1 MSYRSSKKYINAI
14 LKSSIIVTIVLII
27 LFIVGSVNVRT
38 LFSYWR
44 YILFSFI
51 LIIIQY
57 LIKGVRFY
65 IICKDFL
72 DGRIPL
78 WKAILIRVSSEFFSL
93 VGVSY
98 IGDEAFRIYYLN
110 KKLKVDFA
118 NASVI
123 GYIEV
128 LGEVIV
134 AVVIVFSGIIYLIF
148 RNIINLVLYILI
160 IATSLVALFHFLLIF
175 RTKFVRAFVIWFLN
189 GLVKRFKSERLN
201 KYISA
206 IDDFLRSFEIG
217 LSHTVEKKKLFVLV
231 IVLTF
236 ITATIGGMALWI
248 LAIPQNVDMDL
259 YSAVVVLHMSLI
271 LSSLPITISG
281 SGLFELVI
289 LLSGK
294 AFSGNIPWSL
304 PISFRIASYYLPLIL
319 ITVLLY
325 YSIKDLSDNFYNHI
339 E

>member
-1 MSYRSSKKYINAI
+1 MTYQSSKKYVNAI
-14 LKSSIIVTIVLII
+14 LKSSVIVTMVLIVL
-27 LFIVGSVNVRT
+27 LIVGSVDIRM
-38 LFSYWR
+38 LFSYWK
-44 YILFSFI
+44 YILFSFV

-72 DGRIPL
+72 GERIIL

-110 KKLKVDFA
+110 KKLKVDFTD
-118 NASVI
+118 ASVI

-128 LGEVIV
+128 LGEVII
-134 AVVIVFSGIIYLIF
+134 AIVIVFSGIIYLIF

-160 IATSLVALFHFLLIF
+160 IATFLVASFHFLLIF
-175 RTKFVRAFVIWFLN
+175 RTRFVRAFVIWFLN
-189 GLVKRFKSERLN
+189 GLAKRFKYERLN
-201 KYISA
+201 KYIST

-217 LSHTVEKKKLFVLV
+217 LSHTIKKKKLFVIV
-231 IVLTF
+231 IMLTF
-236 ITATIGGMALWI
+236 ITATIGGTALWI
-248 LAIPQNVDMDL
+248 LAVPQNVNMDL
-259 YSAVVVLHMSLI
+259 YSAIVVLHMSLI

-319 ITVLLY
+319 TVILLY

-339 E
+339 